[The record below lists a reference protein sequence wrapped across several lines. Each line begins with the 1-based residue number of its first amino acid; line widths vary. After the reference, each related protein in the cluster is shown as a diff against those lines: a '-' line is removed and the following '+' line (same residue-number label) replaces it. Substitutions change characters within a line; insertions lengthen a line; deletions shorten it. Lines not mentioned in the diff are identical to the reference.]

1 MFSFKKKYFLII
13 ESIKEIDL
21 RNIKIHNKFNI
32 IYRIKHLKDN
42 INDLKKFRNQCRLTH
57 TNFYIANDIKLA
69 TLLKAD
75 GVYLS
80 SSNKSLKILDL
91 KKLNFD
97 IIGSAHNIK
106 EIALK
111 KKQGCSFIILSKL
124 FLVDYDKSSS
134 FYGITKFNKFITN
147 VSKKLIPLGGIKA
160 SNLNSL
166 KIINSEGFTM
176 LSEIKKKPTKII
188 SRLF

>member
-42 INDLKKFRNQCRLTH
+42 INDLKKFRNQCRLKH
-57 TNFYIANDIKLA
+57 TNFYIAI
-69 TLLKAD
+69 
-75 GVYLS
+75 
-80 SSNKSLKILDL
+80 
-91 KKLNFD
+91 D

-124 FLVDYDKSSS
+124 FLVDYDKFSS

-147 VSKKLIPLGGIKA
+147 ISKKLIPLGGIKA